1 MVPHGRGH
9 LLNVSNFQAS
19 PRLASYS
26 ATKADIKSLT
36 EALYEEMRGTGV
48 RVTDLYPGFTPTE
61 LSEVSG
67 ATSIA
72 SQVPSFAWLEAKDVA
87 REGFRTSPH
96 GKALSVPGAL

>member
-26 ATKADIKSLT
+26 ATKANITSLT

-48 RVTDLYPGFTPTE
+48 RVTALCPGFTPTE

-72 SQVPSFAWLEAKDVA
+72 SQVPSGLRLKMSLERDSVLPRTAK
-87 REGFRTSPH
+87 
-96 GKALSVPGAL
+96 L